1 MAGPV
6 RHISAVLAGLL
17 LVVTSIWAI
26 PAPAYA
32 CSCAYANDDPALLD
46 RAEVIFTG
54 TVIGERS
61 LGYNRTYTFAVTKV
75 YKGSAYA
82 EQRVQS
88 ASQSSACGLD
98 LVGSGPFLVLAGY
111 APSGTV
117 LANSCGGTTK
127 ARRPG
132 RARPGRARPG
142 FAAATGGRT
151 TEPARGDLACRG
163 RSPGRHR
170 RSPVPCR
177 RRRSARSE
185 G

>member
-127 ARRPG
+127 APAPAAPAPAALGPG
-132 RARPGRARPG
+132 SLPQPGVEPPNPPG
-142 FAAATGGRT
+142 VIWPAVGALLVATAAVLF
-151 TEPARGDLACRG
+151 LA
-163 RSPGRHR
+163 
-170 RSPVPCR
+170 R
-177 RRRSARSE
+177 RRRSIRPE